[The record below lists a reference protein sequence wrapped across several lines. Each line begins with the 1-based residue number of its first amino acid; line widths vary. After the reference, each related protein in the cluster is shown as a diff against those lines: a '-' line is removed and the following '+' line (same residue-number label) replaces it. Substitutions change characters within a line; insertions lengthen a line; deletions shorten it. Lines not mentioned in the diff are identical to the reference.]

1 MKNKKNTKKNLKA
14 TIFDDIIQK
23 ATETPPKEP
32 QEFKAAIQNGDGKL
46 AEEIRKLFKNE
57 EN

>member
-23 ATETPPKEP
+23 ATETPSEEP
-32 QEFKAAIQNGDGKL
+32 QEFKVAIQNSDGKL
-46 AEEIRKLFKNE
+46 AEEIKKILENE
-57 EN
+57 DK